1 MNLVSFCFIFSHVW
15 ECLAE
20 AYYHR
25 GSYTA
30 ALKAFSKASEVLTSG
45 TVAVL
50 RHRAHYAHM
59 GESFQD
65 YS

>member
-1 MNLVSFCFIFSHVW
+1 MNLVSVFIFSHVW

-30 ALKAFSKASEVLTSG
+30 ALKAFSKASEVHTSG
-45 TVAVL
+45 TVAVQM
-50 RHRAHYAHM
+50 HSAHYTQNAPAL
-59 GESFQD
+59 
-65 YS
+65 